1 MSTARPGV
9 PAWIDLTTA
18 DPNGAAEFYGAL
30 FGWTLAGEDGDAY
43 RLIVSDGQ
51 PLGGVLT
58 TDAEIAGFGVYLRV
72 SNMDRACAAVAAN
85 GGDVVMNP
93 IAFGSLCRR
102 ALFLDPCG
110 ALVGAWEPG
119 EFAGFEAEGHGAP
132 IWFELFTGRL
142 EATATF
148 YREVFE
154 WEVTAVPK
162 DAVGMPYLTHGEGD
176 QAAAGMGTPQWLEPD
191 RAGFWRVYFQVDD
204 VDAAAAQ
211 ITELGGRML
220 AEPGDT
226 PYGRLATALDPRG
239 AVFQVLQQPTVRA

>member
-1 MSTARPGV
+1 MSSARPGV

-18 DPNGAAEFYGAL
+18 DPNGAAEFYGEL
-30 FGWTLAGEDGDAY
+30 FGWTVAGEDGDAY
-43 RLIVSDGQ
+43 RLIVSDGH

-72 SNMDRACAAVAAN
+72 SSMARACEATIAN
-85 GGDVVMNP
+85 GGEVVMSP
-93 IAFGSLCRR
+93 IAFGTLCQR
-102 ALFLDPCG
+102 ALFVDPSG

-119 EFAGFEAEGHGAP
+119 AFAGFEAEGHGAP
-132 IWFELFTGRL
+132 IWFELFTGKL

-154 WEVTAVPK
+154 WDVTAVPAE
-162 DAVGMPYLTHGEGD
+162 AVGMPYLTHGEGD
-176 QAAAGMGTPQWLEPD
+176 QAAAGIGTPEWFEPE

-204 VDAAAAQ
+204 VNAVAQ
-211 ITELGGRML
+211 RIAELGGRLL
-220 AEPGDT
+220 AGPGDT

-239 AVFQVLQQPTVRA
+239 AVFQVLQQPKLRA